1 MLAGSGERF
10 LPVPDGDAGSIATL
24 HRIAE
29 LVRLPDPFV
38 DDFTDILS
46 AATVEMSGGQE
57 PPPVELVRLVFEW
70 GRSHMLYTP
79 DRNDSDILD
88 EIRTPGY
95 LLKEID
101 TFGAALGDCDDYVV
115 LYGAILYRLGFPV
128 TLEAISREDDE
139 ILDHIYLST
148 MVDGQ
153 RIALD
158 GIVDFPFGWEV
169 PDEEVTRRESLTV

>member
-10 LPVPDGDAGSIATL
+10 IPVPEGDAGSIATL

-29 LVRLPDPFV
+29 LIRLPDPLV
-38 DDFTDILS
+38 DRFTDILS
-46 AATVEMSGGQE
+46 VAIGELQGGE
-57 PPPVELVRLVFEW
+57 PHPVELVRLVFEW
-70 GRSHMLYTP
+70 VRTHMLYTP

-95 LLKEID
+95 LLYEIE
-101 TFGAALGDCDDYVV
+101 TFGAALGDCDDYVI
-115 LYGAILYRLGFPV
+115 LEGAVLYRLGFPV
-128 TLEAISREDDE
+128 TLEAISREEDQM
-139 ILDHIYLST
+139 LDHIYAST

-158 GIVDFPFGWEV
+158 GIVDYPFGWEV
-169 PDEEVTRRESLTV
+169 PEEEVTRRESLTV

>member
-10 LPVPDGDAGSIATL
+10 IPVPDGDAGSIATL

-29 LVRLPDPFV
+29 LIRWPDPYA
-38 DDFTDILS
+38 DQFTDILS
-46 AATVEMSGGQE
+46 VALGEMAGGQE
-57 PPPVELVRLVFEW
+57 PHPVETVRLIFEW
-70 GRSHMLYTP
+70 VRAHMLYTP

-101 TFGAALGDCDDYVV
+101 TFGAALGDCDDYVI
-115 LYGAILYRLGFPV
+115 LEGALLYRLGFPV
-128 TLEAISREDDE
+128 TLEAISREDDQM
-139 ILDHIYLST
+139 LDHIYCST
-148 MVDGQ
+148 AVDGQ

-158 GIVDFPFGWEV
+158 GIVDYPFGWEV
-169 PDEEVTRRESLTV
+169 PEEEVTRRESLTV